1 LSRKSLSIIVDYYI
15 NQWYNVY
22 KGGGHMP
29 TYLTIEDVAELFKI
43 NRSTVYLWMERGM
56 PSRKIGKTRRFIKEE
71 IEEWFDNQ
79 GLIS

>member
-1 LSRKSLSIIVDYYI
+1 
-15 NQWYNVY
+15 
-22 KGGGHMP
+22 MP